1 MSRVVQKLLNTNP
14 WLKVNHGIH
23 ISCIKMFFTAFEI
36 VQTQN
41 RRTNNVNRN
50 PQGKVTKMKS
60 KFLLINGLI

>member
-1 MSRVVQKLLNTNP
+1 MSRVVQKLFNTNP
-14 WLKVNHGIH
+14 WLKVNQGIH

-50 PQGKVTKMKS
+50 PQGKVTKLKS
-60 KFLLINGLI
+60 KFLLVLG